1 MPKIALDPA
10 NLQVTSFA
18 PVHASRD
25 VAEARNAVAAPTVYY
40 TCPGTCNGCT
50 SPQYAC

>member
-10 NLQVTSFA
+10 SLQVTTFA
-18 PVHASRD
+18 PVHARD
-25 VAEARNAVAAPTVYY
+25 NAEVRQAAAAPTYYY